1 MAYPDW
7 CIEMPV
13 AKIGSHSLYYEI
25 IGQGHP
31 LVMIRGVGS
40 NLDHWYD
47 QVPALSEKYQL
58 LVFDNRG
65 IARSSDP
72 GGPFS
77 TRDMA
82 ADTTALMDA
91 VGIEK
96 AHVLGYSMGGMIA
109 QEMALNDPQRVAG
122 LILVATDCGISLRIK
137 AKPEA
142 SRLFSE
148 MIRLGTDE
156 AKAAAA
162 GCLFAKQTVDR
173 KPEVIQRYTEVSQ
186 RFPTSQKMLAKQ
198 WAAVTRH
205 DACNRLQNISS
216 PTLAVTGSEDVLIPP
231 QNAALLAEK
240 IPDAQMIAIDGGGH
254 LFLIEQPRQFNDAV
268 IKFLK
273 GLSG

>member
-1 MAYPDW
+1 
-7 CIEMPV
+7 MPA
-13 AKIGSHSLYYEI
+13 AKIGSHSLYYEL

-40 NLDHWYD
+40 NVDHWYD
-47 QVPALSEKYQL
+47 QVPALSEKFQL

-109 QEMALNDPQRVAG
+109 QEMALNHAHRIAG

-142 SRLFSE
+142 SRRFSE

-156 AKAAAA
+156 AKVAAAD
-162 GCLFAKQTVDR
+162 CLFAKQTFER
-173 KPEVIQRYTEVSQ
+173 KPEVIQRYTDVSQ
-186 RFPTSQKMLAKQ
+186 RFPASQKILAKQ
-198 WAAVTRH
+198 WAAVTQH
-205 DACNRLQNISS
+205 DACSRLPNIAA
-216 PTLAVTGSEDVLIPP
+216 PTLAMTGSEDELIPP

-240 IPDAQMIAIDGGGH
+240 IPSAQMISIDGGGH
-254 LFLIEQPRQFNDAV
+254 LFLIEQPRQFNQAV
-268 IKFLK
+268 INFLE
-273 GLSG
+273 GLF